1 MIDKI
6 RRIIKLYSYIL
17 ISIERTSEVV
27 GRKMENSE
35 KSSQSEAYDFLNQI
49 FNLLVEENAFAAHDD
64 KKKSIV
70 DFKHPVE
77 LEVW

>member
-1 MIDKI
+1 
-6 RRIIKLYSYIL
+6 
-17 ISIERTSEVV
+17 
-27 GRKMENSE
+27 MENSE